1 MQGIQELKLIRNESM
16 SDKWTRVVLCVI
28 GVSPICDSEE
38 SFLNHT
44 TQLELQSNWTR
55 RKYWNLDKKNGQGTK
70 PRRETVRRYTVA
82 SLFMWSGLIASTIR
96 FGYALEWEDVENS
109 LSAYWVERLPLFIC
123 NICWVWYSTGA
134 QTAGHVVPSRPGS
147 FCSGGDDSGQHR
159 H

>member
-1 MQGIQELKLIRNESM
+1 MGWGFWEASGTYPAKPDLSTPPPPGGGQAQNIVEDNDEDEGGKGVTMTLEYPCWDLEELWFS
-16 SDKWTRVVLCVI
+16 
-28 GVSPICDSEE
+28 
-38 SFLNHT
+38 
-44 TQLELQSNWTR
+44 
-55 RKYWNLDKKNGQGTK
+55 
-70 PRRETVRRYTVA
+70 VRRYTVA